1 MNQAFIPL
9 FADAP
14 ASPRL
19 ATVATSGLLLI
30 EVDPASTAIAFNTPL
45 LVNAIGQ
52 ASASGTAVSA
62 DGTIPT
68 IREVID
74 IGGRRMVTVS
84 FS

>member
-1 MNQAFIPL
+1 
-9 FADAP
+9 
-14 ASPRL
+14 
-19 ATVATSGLLLI
+19 
-30 EVDPASTAIAFNTPL
+30 

-68 IREVID
+68 IREVIN